1 MPTDTLPVTD
11 RADLLAT
18 ARRSGVPEFALTPLK
33 QATPLGRTGTP
44 ADIEIIEQ
52 GLWRAANRGYH
63 DEITRLYQ
71 YYVQPDSSVLEIGC
85 GPGLALSHCAHTIV
99 TGHIVGIDH
108 SEVMIAQAARRN
120 THALQR
126 GALDLRVGGLELL
139 HGMQGE
145 RFSKVLNINVAQFFA
160 DRVEAFRAIGAVMS
174 AGGVIATTHQPRR
187 AGATQ
192 ADALA
197 MSDKLV
203 AALLAAGFAA
213 PRTELLPLLPVPA
226 ICILARRP

>member
-1 MPTDTLPVTD
+1 MSLRENIVAQFKQPRGLLGAAAGWIMAN
-11 RADLLAT
+11 RASNKARNRWTVDLLDL
-18 ARRSGVPEFALTPLK
+18 R
-33 QATPLGRTGTP
+33 
-44 ADIEIIEQ
+44 
-52 GLWRAANRGYH
+52 
-63 DEITRLYQ
+63 
-71 YYVQPDSSVLEIGC
+71 PDDRVLEIGC